1 MHHRLVVFAR
11 SCAAGK
17 EAGNLHPNIALSAGS
32 FLPNS
37 PDPKQDKTWAKIV
50 NCSRVFLDAYK
61 NWGSMNQV
69 NMKVM
74 KKKLAAGQVR
84 RNVIGPKDAKTAE
97 DLLKKKK
104 EAVVVFKNSM
114 TVGASVSYLKLPRPS
129 AQEVAAQELGAV
141 RRAGSAAAATAGS
154 SSARPAAASSSSAA
168 SVPVAEVAA
177 TPCKVRPATPAAAPA
192 VQPKARPT
200 SGTAGPAFRTQPAAT
215 VILHV
220 YSLGM
225 ESLLEGSKQI

>member
-1 MHHRLVVFAR
+1 M
-11 SCAAGK
+11 
-17 EAGNLHPNIALSAGS
+17 LSDQRTQKQLKN
-32 FLPNS
+32 FL
-37 PDPKQDKTWAKIV
+37 
-50 NCSRVFLDAYK
+50 
-61 NWGSMNQV
+61 
-69 NMKVM
+69 
-74 KKKLAAGQVR
+74 
-84 RNVIGPKDAKTAE
+84 
-97 DLLKKKK
+97 KKK
-104 EAVVVFKNSM
+104 EAVIVFKNSM
-114 TVGASVSYLKLPRPS
+114 TVGANVSYLKPPRPS
-129 AQEVAAQELGAV
+129 AQEIAAQELGAV
-141 RRAGSAAAATAGS
+141 RPAGSAAAATAGS